1 MQPTQAWPWGEKLQ
15 GKLPVSAAISQAE
28 QKEMQLV
35 VRLSQIDTNMRSFFF
50 FFLKHR
56 HEEEFLSW

>member
-35 VRLSQIDTNMRSFFF
+35 VRLSQIDTSMRSFFF
-50 FFLKHR
+50 F
-56 HEEEFLSW
+56 